1 MQKDNAVQ
9 FLERFT
15 DIESLEFLNVLAE
28 LPDLSKE
35 GPWLAGGALRRTLI
49 GMDLDS
55 DFDFFFR
62 DAKQLVKFR
71 VELKASGAKLI
82 RETEH
87 TETFMMKVCGKDR
100 VIQLIKMSYYESPE
114 EVIDSFDFTI
124 TQVAYDGTDI
134 YFGAYTLWDL
144 PRKRLALHKLT
155 YGVATMRRMIKYT
168 DQGFTACQ
176 GVMRSILEAVV
187 ENPGVIQSEV
197 QYVD

>member
-1 MQKDNAVQ
+1 MRKDNAVK

-15 DIESLEFLNVLAE
+15 DVESIELLDVLEE
-28 LPDLSKE
+28 LPNLSKE

-49 GMDLDS
+49 GMELES

-62 DAKQLVKFR
+62 DAKQLAKFKKDLK
-71 VELKASGAKLI
+71 ELGANLTS
-82 RETEH
+82 ENDH
-87 TETFMMKVCGKDR
+87 AETFMLKVCGKDR
-100 VIQLIKMSYYESPE
+100 VIQLIKMDFYESPE

-124 TQVAYDGTDI
+124 TQLAYDGTDI
-134 YFGAYTLWDL
+134 YFGPYTLWDL

-155 YGVATMRRMIKYT
+155 YGVATMRRLIKYT

-187 ENPGVIQSEV
+187 DNPSVIQSEV

>member
-1 MQKDNAVQ
+1 MRKDNAVK

-15 DIESLEFLNVLAE
+15 DIESIELLDVLEE

-49 GMDLDS
+49 GMELES

-62 DAKQLVKFR
+62 DAKQLAKFKKDLK
-71 VELKASGAKLI
+71 ELGANLTS
-82 RETEH
+82 ENDH
-87 TETFMMKVCGKDR
+87 AETFMLKVCGKDR
-100 VIQLIKMSYYESPE
+100 VIQLIKMDFYESPE

-124 TQVAYDGTDI
+124 TQLAYDGTDI
-134 YFGAYTLWDL
+134 YFGPYTLWDL

-155 YGVATMRRMIKYT
+155 YGVATMRRLIKYT

-187 ENPGVIQSEV
+187 DNPSVIQSEV